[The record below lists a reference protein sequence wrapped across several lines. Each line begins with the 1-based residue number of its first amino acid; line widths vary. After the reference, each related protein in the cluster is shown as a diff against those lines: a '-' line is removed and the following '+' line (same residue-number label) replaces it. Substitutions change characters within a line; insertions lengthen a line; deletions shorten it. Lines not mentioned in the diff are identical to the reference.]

1 MRPRAGFGT
10 WIDYFRNV
18 LAEGLGCDV
27 SANSWRHGIAWQS
40 LHDVPPESDWFTALP
55 VVFPMEVETKQEIPR
70 IFASSSNS
78 WFPLG
83 RSAQGWVELRQREAG
98 RGPQGAAGFPT
109 EQPRESPGESPPR
122 LKMEER
128 KLGVNE
134 RQR

>member
-83 RSAQGWVELRQREAG
+83 LLRPSNYISLRRLATDLMG
-98 RGPQGAAGFPT
+98 CRFPT
-109 EQPRESPGESPPR
+109 EQHISPGHRPLVGNGRTEVG
-122 LKMEER
+122 L
-128 KLGVNE
+128 
-134 RQR
+134 